1 MALMSADFFLF
12 SYDGDDAPVPNASV
26 SNNNALSSQMTSQQ
40 AFPIPKDEEP
50 DTSYVPPAFEA
61 VDVHSTNTRERDVQ
75 KGSASFGG
83 GRGQDRDDVSMNNE
97 PFGSGIK
104 EDG

>member
-1 MALMSADFFLF
+1 MSIYIDITWL
-12 SYDGDDAPVPNASV
+12 SYDGDDATAPATLV
-26 SNNNALSSQMTSQQ
+26 SNNNIAPNKNPPAQSFS
-40 AFPIPKDEEP
+40 APEEEEP
-50 DTSYVPPAFEA
+50 DTTYVPPSFEP
-61 VDVHSTNTRERDVQ
+61 VESHQTNGRDTQ
-75 KGSASFGG
+75 NGAAGISG

>member
-1 MALMSADFFLF
+1 MA
-12 SYDGDDAPVPNASV
+12 PNQPTTQ
-26 SNNNALSSQMTSQQ
+26 LI
-40 AFPIPKDEEP
+40 FPSTQEEEL
-50 DTSYVPPAFEA
+50 DTPYVPPAFEA
-61 VDVHSTNTRERDVQ
+61 VDNRQINGRDVQ
-75 KGSASFGG
+75 NGSAGFSG

>member
-1 MALMSADFFLF
+1 M
-12 SYDGDDAPVPNASV
+12 
-26 SNNNALSSQMTSQQ
+26 Q
-40 AFPIPKDEEP
+40 PIPPNQSTTQQIFSAPQDEEP
-50 DTSYVPPAFEA
+50 DTTYVPPAFEA
-61 VDVHSTNTRERDVQ
+61 VDSHQSNGNDRQ
-75 KGSASFGG
+75 NGSAGFRG

>member
-1 MALMSADFFLF
+1 MLLTKTDVPQL
-12 SYDGDDAPVPNASV
+12 SYDGDDATAPTPLV
-26 SNNNALSSQMTSQQ
+26 SNDNIAPNQNPPQQ
-40 AFPIPKDEEP
+40 SFSAREEEEP
-50 DTSYVPPAFEA
+50 DTAYVPPSYEP
-61 VDVHSTNTRERDVQ
+61 VESHQTNGRDAQ
-75 KGSASFGG
+75 NGAAGFSA

>member
-1 MALMSADFFLF
+1 VPQRSTNISYS
-12 SYDGDDAPVPNASV
+12 SYDGDDAPAPTTLVPINSV
-26 SNNNALSSQMTSQQ
+26 PPNQPTTQQSNPTPQE
-40 AFPIPKDEEP
+40 EEP
-50 DTSYVPPAFEA
+50 DTAYVPPPFEA
-61 VDVHSTNTRERDVQ
+61 VENPQRFGNDTQNGST
-75 KGSASFGG
+75 GFSG